1 MAEVAAYHWVILLL
15 AAPCVGSFLGLV
27 AARLPEGRA
36 VAWSRSRCP
45 HCDQVLGWRDLVPI
59 LSWLIQRGACRTC
72 GHGLSWR
79 YPAIELAA
87 LGIAIWSLAVTPGI
101 LAWATAVLGWSLL
114 TLAMIDVRH
123 FILPDEIT
131 LPLIPAGLAVTW
143 ALDSGR
149 LPHHAAGAVGGFIFV
164 VILRWAYAR
173 VRGREGIGLGDAKL
187 LAAAG
192 AWVSWQ
198 GLSGIVLIAA
208 AAALAGH
215 VIWSALFQRRDLT
228 REIPFGPYLA
238 AGLWLTWLYGPITIG
253 SQ

>member
-1 MAEVAAYHWVILLL
+1 VAEVAAYHWVFLLL

-27 AARLPEGRA
+27 ASRLPEGRPIL
-36 VAWSRSRCP
+36 VSRSRCP
-45 HCDQVLGWRDLVPI
+45 HCDQVLSWRDLIPV
-59 LSWLIQRGACRTC
+59 LSWLVQLGACRAC
-72 GHGLSWR
+72 GHRLSWR

-87 LGIAIWSLAVTPGI
+87 LGIAIWSLAVTPGL
-101 LAWATAVLGWSLL
+101 LAWATAGLGWSLL
-114 TLAMIDVRH
+114 TLALIDMRH
-123 FILPDEIT
+123 LILPDEIT

-143 ALDSGR
+143 ALDSDR
-149 LPHHAAGAVGGFIFV
+149 LPHHAAGAAAGFVFV
-164 VILRWAYAR
+164 VVLRWAYAR

-192 AWVSWQ
+192 AWVSWH

-208 AAALAGH
+208 AMALAGH
-215 VIWSALFQRRDLT
+215 VICSVLFQRRELT
-228 REIPFGPYLA
+228 NEIPFGPYLA